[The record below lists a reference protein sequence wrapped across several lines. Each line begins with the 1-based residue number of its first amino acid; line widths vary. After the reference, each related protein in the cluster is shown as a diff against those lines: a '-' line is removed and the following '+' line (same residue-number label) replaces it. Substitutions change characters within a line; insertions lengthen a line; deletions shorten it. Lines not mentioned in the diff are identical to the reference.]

1 MIKNIRLWL
10 SLAVLG
16 GLLSSGCFLVS
27 LQKQVVFL
35 FDDPVT
41 VAGPSAMGGVAVD
54 LNSVSEYEDNK
65 DKLKDV
71 ADLALLGRV
80 TNLTPTATTVEVW
93 MVASPGTILTTE
105 SAVRAAGTKIW
116 GTLSLAPNE
125 TKTINWNQSAQLFSG
140 RQSLVSEIKGDGRFD
155 LYAIGSGTAYNF
167 RISRGALVAVLSAG
181 Q

>member
-10 SLAVLG
+10 SLTVLG
-16 GLLSSGCFLVS
+16 ALLSSGCFLVS
-27 LQKQVVFL
+27 LQKQVIFL
-35 FDDPVT
+35 FDTPVT
-41 VAGPSAMGGVAVD
+41 IGGPSALLGVPVD
-54 LNSVSEYEDNK
+54 LNSVDEYADNK

-80 TNLTPTATTVEVW
+80 TNLSSTATSVEIW

-105 SAVRAAGTKIW
+105 TAVRAAGQKIW
-116 GTLSLAPNE
+116 GTLALGPNE
-125 TKTINWNQSAQLFSG
+125 TKTINWNQSAQIFTG
-140 RQSLVSEIKGDGRFD
+140 RTALVNEIKGDGRFD

-167 RISRGALVAVLSAG
+167 RIANGALVAVLSAG